1 MKIDDISQQRNLLS
15 NPPEVNGIRKG
26 DPGSQQQTPSEV
38 QRGHET
44 VETRVDLSAASL
56 ELSRAGELMEG
67 DLAERSEK
75 VQGIKSLLANG
86 QYAVDARQVADK
98 VLREAVSDL
107 FSV

>member
-15 NPPEVNGIRKG
+15 NPPEVSGSRKG
-26 DPGSQQQTPSEV
+26 DPGAQQTPSEV
-38 QRGHET
+38 QRSQGA
-44 VETRVDLSAASL
+44 VETRVELSATSL

-75 VQGIKSLLANG
+75 VQEIKSLLAKG

-98 VLREAVSDL
+98 VLKESLSDF

>member
-15 NPPEVNGIRKG
+15 NPSEISGSRKG
-26 DPGSQQQTPSEV
+26 DPGAQQTPSEV
-38 QRGHET
+38 QRTRGA
-44 VETRVDLSAASL
+44 VETRVELSATSL

-75 VQGIKSLLANG
+75 VQEIKSLLAKG

-98 VLREAVSDL
+98 VLKEALSDF

>member
-1 MKIDDISQQRNLLS
+1 MKIDDISQQRNVLT
-15 NPPEVNGIRKG
+15 NPSEVNGIRKG
-26 DPGSQQQTPSEV
+26 DPGSQQTPSEV

-67 DLAERSEK
+67 DLVERSEK
-75 VQGIKSLLANG
+75 VQEIKSLLANG

-98 VLREAVSDL
+98 VLREALSDL